1 MEKNEHILKIKLEK
15 EWLNCLDKA
24 FKEENKNAKIDGF
37 RKGTAPKDIYLKK
50 FGIESLYA
58 KAVDE
63 AINIGYRKL
72 LKDNNLE
79 PVVEPNVDVKE
90 INEKLITLEFKIIT
104 KPEVVL
110 GEYKKLGLE
119 HKKCEVAP
127 KEVDDEL
134 KRLQDQMAD
143 IIVKESGVIETGDT
157 AVIDFKGVVDGKPL
171 DGGSGENYSLEIGSN
186 SFIPGFEEKLIGHK
200 QGEKVTL
207 NLKFPENYVEN
218 LKGKDVIFDV
228 TINEVKTRSIPE
240 INDDFYKDLGY
251 ENIHSENE
259 LREEIKKN
267 LLANKEKVQEDEFID
282 KCLEEV
288 AKRATIKINQ
298 ELIDEEVKRML
309 NQYEQQLKMQGM
321 DLNLFY
327 QISHSTEKDLKDKMT
342 PEAEKRVKYRYILEA
357 IADKEKLTFTQEE
370 VDVKSKEMADSYG
383 ITVEELIKAFGSI
396 DIVKYDMK
404 MHKALEII
412 KENN

>member
-1 MEKNEHILKIKLEK
+1 MEKNEHILKIKLEE
-15 EWLNCLDKA
+15 EWLTCLDKA

-37 RKGTAPKDIYLKK
+37 RKGTAPKEIYLKK
-50 FGIESLYA
+50 YGIESLYA

-90 INEKLITLEFKIIT
+90 INEKSITLEFKIIT

-119 HKKCEVAP
+119 HKESKVTS
-127 KEVDDEL
+127 KEVDEEL
-134 KRLQDQMAD
+134 KHLQDQMAD
-143 IIVKESGVIETGDT
+143 IIVKESGVIEKGDT

-171 DGGSGENYSLEIGSN
+171 EGGSGENYSLEIGSN
-186 SFIPGFEEKLIGHK
+186 SFIPGFEEQLIGHK

-218 LKGKDVIFDV
+218 LKGKDVTFDV

-240 INDDFYKDLGY
+240 INDDFFKDLGY
-251 ENIHSENE
+251 ENIHSEAE
-259 LREEIKKN
+259 LKEEIKKN
-267 LLANKEKVQEDEFID
+267 LLANKEKAQEDEFID

-288 AKRATIKINQ
+288 AKRAKINVNQ

-327 QISHSTEKDLKDKMT
+327 QISHSSEKDLKDKMA

-357 IADKEKLTFTQEE
+357 IADKEKLSFTQEE
-370 VDVKSKEMADSYG
+370 IDAKSKEMADSYG
-383 ITVEELIKAFGSI
+383 ISVEELIKAFGSI
-396 DIVKYDMK
+396 DIVTYDMK

-412 KENN
+412 KGNN